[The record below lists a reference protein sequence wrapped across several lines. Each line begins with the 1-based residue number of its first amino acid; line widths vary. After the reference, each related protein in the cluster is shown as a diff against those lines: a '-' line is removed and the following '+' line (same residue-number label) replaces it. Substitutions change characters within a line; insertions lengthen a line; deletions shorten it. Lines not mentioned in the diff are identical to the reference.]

1 MCLCVCITF
10 WYKKM
15 FLIMKI
21 LMCCKAKQ
29 DCAAEKA
36 LVILLIWCMR
46 DACLSIDWFNADCS
60 ASSMSHLR
68 QRQIYIFYGRL
79 FLREIRYMHDCTW
92 MWWAQADKWKQGT
105 SEPPLNRQRSIV
117 IGNHA
122 IRCFEMSFEFSV
134 PDDCLIVTLHSF
146 CLFLGPQWTPVLL
159 LEIAGNWAITLH

>member
-122 IRCFEMSFEFSV
+122 LLDALKCRLNFQSLMTVWLSPFIHFVFS
-134 PDDCLIVTLHSF
+134 LGLSGHLFF
-146 CLFLGPQWTPVLL
+146 C
-159 LEIAGNWAITLH
+159 